1 MTERKSGFRRV
12 VCSIAQK
19 FHSHEH
25 PGEEK
30 AGWNKNVAGPILVDS
45 TSLRGKVALITGSSK
60 SIGASIA
67 KTLAAQGAFVVI
79 NYAKDGRSAEEVA
92 QQINMAAISSTSDL
106 ASGSLPLKSMDHH
119 GNGDNDVETP
129 RQQPEQQQAI
139 VIKADSST
147 ISGGQYLLQETLR
160 LFGRLDILVLSAGLM
175 GSKALSEIDES
186 FFDAHFNFN
195 VKAPLFLVK
204 AAADV
209 MTRPG
214 GRIIF
219 LSTSLT
225 AASSRS
231 TLSVTNTSSKRS
243 CSVPALLPNALCYVA
258 SKGAVEQITRALAK
272 DLGTQG
278 FTVNT
283 IAPGPVNTALFRAG
297 TPQHVIDS
305 IAAQIPNH
313 RIAEP
318 DDIAPIVAF
327 LASPAAQW
335 VNGQILGVNGGY
347 VV

>member
-25 PGEEK
+25 PGAEK
-30 AGWNKNVAGPILVDS
+30 AGWNKNVAGPNTVDS
-45 TSLRGKVALITGSSK
+45 NSLRGKVALITGSSK

-92 QQINMAAISSTSDL
+92 QQINMTAITSTSDL

-225 AASSRS
+225 AAS
-231 TLSVTNTSSKRS
+231 T
-243 CSVPALLPNALCYVA
+243 LLPNALCYVA
-258 SKGAVEQITRALAK
+258 SKGAVEQITRVLAK

>member
-1 MTERKSGFRRV
+1 MTETKSGFRRV

-25 PGEEK
+25 PGAEK
-30 AGWNKNVAGPILVDS
+30 AGWNKNVAGPNTVDS
-45 TSLRGKVALITGSSK
+45 NSLRGKVALITGSSK

-92 QQINMAAISSTSDL
+92 QQINMAAITSTSDL

-129 RQQPEQQQAI
+129 RQQPEQQAI

-160 LFGRLDILVLSAGLM
+160 LFGHLDILVLSAGLM

-225 AASSRS
+225 AAS
-231 TLSVTNTSSKRS
+231 
-243 CSVPALLPNALCYVA
+243 
-258 SKGAVEQITRALAK
+258 AVEQITRVLAK